1 MYYRR
6 HLPHWIPEQRAVFVT
21 WRLAGS
27 NPPQPTRTS
36 PDKGTF
42 LTHDDEP
49 HVAGSGPVWLRD
61 PRVTGMVVSAL
72 RHGEA
77 LRQLYRLHT
86 FVVMPNHVHVVW
98 EPLTPMP
105 KIMQWLK
112 GRTGRMANRILGRP
126 GMAFWQDESF
136 DHWIRSA
143 EEFQGLIAY
152 VENNPVKAGLVA
164 SPEQWPW
171 SSATASG
178 TDHRL
183 LWSVKPLAKQ

>member
-126 GMAFWQDESF
+126 GMAFWQRRVVRPLDPLGGRIPGS
-136 DHWIRSA
+136 DRLC
-143 EEFQGLIAY
+143 G
-152 VENNPVKAGLVA
+152 
-164 SPEQWPW
+164 EQP
-171 SSATASG
+171 G
-178 TDHRL
+178 KGRFG
-183 LWSVKPLAKQ
+183 SVT